1 MEMSQEML
9 CETNMNFLSL
19 ATAQAERPSLRLLQ
33 KHEGGETRS
42 PKEPQSG

>member
-19 ATAQAERPSLRLLQ
+19 AMAQAERPSLRLLQ
-33 KHEGGETRS
+33 KNEGETRS
-42 PKEPQSG
+42 PKEPQGG